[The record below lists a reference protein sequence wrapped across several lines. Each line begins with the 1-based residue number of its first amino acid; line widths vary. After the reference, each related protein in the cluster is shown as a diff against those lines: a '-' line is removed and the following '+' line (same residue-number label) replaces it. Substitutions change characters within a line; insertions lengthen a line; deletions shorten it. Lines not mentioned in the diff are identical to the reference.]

1 MRIGLMGFGRVG
13 RQLFALAA
21 QDPRFDIVA
30 ISDIGD
36 PDILRHLFN
45 REFGQHVPIELEGNY
60 LVHSPTGQTSKA
72 RTRILSARRPGEIP
86 WDLFDVDLV
95 VDATNRYLDRGAL
108 SPHLEHG
115 ATRVLLST
123 FPTKALDR
131 MIVLGV
137 NEQDARAEDRLVSA
151 ASATT
156 SAMALA
162 LKAVT
167 DRFEI
172 AHATVTSIHAYTS
185 DQTLQDTAGPDYRRS
200 RSGAENIIPNVTYAP
215 FWTQHVLPKVAGK
228 VSGYALNVPVK
239 SGSLMDLNIA
249 MSSAK
254 VTAQDIAETFDEAAA
269 QNPALYAVTADPI
282 VSSDVR
288 GVTQSLLVDR
298 TGIMKAGDNMI
309 KVLIWHEVLGHAS
322 RILDVA
328 KLYDDLDASL
338 ELEPTAA

>member
-13 RQLFALAA
+13 RQLYALACR
-21 QDPRFDIVA
+21 DPRFDIVA

-45 REFGQHVPIELEGNY
+45 REHGQRVYCELKGNY
-60 LVHSPTGQTSKA
+60 LVQDGAK
-72 RTRILSARRPGEIP
+72 TRMLSTALPGEIP

-95 VDATNRYLDRGAL
+95 VDATNRYLTRESL
-108 SPHLEHG
+108 NPHLENG
-115 ATRVLLST
+115 ASRAVLST
-123 FPTKALDR
+123 FPQTELDR

-137 NEQDARAEDRLVSA
+137 NEKDARASDRLVSA
-151 ASATT
+151 GSATT

-167 DRFEI
+167 DQYDIE
-172 AHATVTSIHAYTS
+172 HATVTSIHAYTS

-200 RSGAENIIPNVTYAP
+200 RSGAENIIPNVTFAP
-215 FWTQHVLPKVAGK
+215 YWTEQVLPRVAGK

-239 SGSLMDLNIA
+239 TGSLMDLSIA
-249 MSSAK
+249 LSDSSIGAE
-254 VTAQDIAETFDEAAA
+254 DIARVFEQAAGDHP
-269 QNPALYAVTADPI
+269 NLYALTEDPI

-288 GVTQSLLVDR
+288 AVTQSLLVDKD
-298 TGIMKAGDNMI
+298 GIMKAGSNLI
-309 KVLIWHEVLGHAS
+309 KVLIWHEILGHAC

-328 KLYDDLDASL
+328 KLYDDLDG
-338 ELEPTAA
+338 EEG

>member
-1 MRIGLMGFGRVG
+1 MRIGLMGFGRIG

-21 QDPRFDIVA
+21 QDPRFEIVA

-36 PDILRHLFN
+36 PAILRHLFH
-45 REFGQHVPIELEGNY
+45 REHGQQVPIELDGNY
-60 LVHSPTGQTSKA
+60 LVHDMAEHSETPA
-72 RTRILSARRPGEIP
+72 RTRMLSARRPGEIP

-95 VDATNRYLDRGAL
+95 VDATNRYLDRASL
-108 SPHLEHG
+108 HPHLEHG
-115 ATRVLLST
+115 ASRVLLST
-123 FPTKALDR
+123 FPTSALDR
-131 MIVLGV
+131 MIVCGV
-137 NEQDARAEDRLVSA
+137 NEADARAEDRLVSA
-151 ASATT
+151 SSATT
-156 SAMALA
+156 AAMALA
-162 LKAVT
+162 LKAIT

-200 RSGAENIIPNVTYAP
+200 RSGAENIIPNVSLAP
-215 FWTQHVLPKVAGK
+215 FWTQHVLPKLAGK

-239 SGSLMDLNIA
+239 SGSLMDLSIA
-249 MSSAK
+249 MTDSK
-254 VTAQDIAETFDEAAA
+254 VGAEDIAGAFDDVAATH
-269 QNPALYAVTADPI
+269 PSLYAVTKDPI

-298 TGIMKAGDNMI
+298 GGIMKAGTNLI

-328 KLYDDLDASL
+328 KLYDDLDIAQ
-338 ELEPTAA
+338 

>member
-1 MRIGLMGFGRVG
+1 MRIGLMGFGRIG

-36 PDILRHLFN
+36 PGILRHLFH
-45 REFGQHVPIELEGNY
+45 REYGEHVPVKLEGNY
-60 LVHSPTGQTSKA
+60 LVHRHSQQADSPA
-72 RTRILSARRPGEIP
+72 RTRMLAAKTPGEIP

-95 VDATNRYLDRGAL
+95 VDATNRYLDRESL
-108 SPHLEHG
+108 RPHLDHG
-115 ATRVLLST
+115 ASRVLLST
-123 FPTKALDR
+123 FPTESLDR

-137 NEQDARAEDRLVSA
+137 NESDARAEDRLVSA
-151 ASATT
+151 GSATT

-162 LKAVT
+162 LKAIT
-167 DRFEI
+167 DRFDI

-200 RSGAENIIPNVTYAP
+200 RSGAENIIPNVTFAP

-249 MSSAK
+249 LSDTA
-254 VTAQDIAETFDEAAA
+254 VTAEDIAQAFDEAA
-269 QNPALYAVTADPI
+269 QEKPNLYAVTADPI

-288 GVTQSLLVDR
+288 GVSQSLLVDR
-298 TGIMKAGDNMI
+298 TGIMKAGDNLI
-309 KVLIWHEVLGHAS
+309 KVLIWHEVLGHTS

-328 KLYDDLDASL
+328 KLYDDLDA
-338 ELEPTAA
+338 A

>member
-1 MRIGLMGFGRVG
+1 MRIGLMGFGRIG

-36 PDILRHLFN
+36 PGILRHLFH
-45 REFGQHVPIELEGNY
+45 REHGQHVALSLEGNY
-60 LVHSPTGQTSKA
+60 VIHNGA

-86 WDLFDVDLV
+86 WDLFEVDLV
-95 VDATNRYLDRGAL
+95 VDATNRYLDRDAL
-108 SPHLEHG
+108 NPHLEHG
-115 ATRVLLST
+115 ASRVLLST
-123 FPTKALDR
+123 FPSEALDR
-131 MIVLGV
+131 MVVRGV
-137 NEQDARAEDRLVSA
+137 NDADARAEDRLVSA
-151 ASATT
+151 GSATT
-156 SAMALA
+156 SAMALS
-162 LKAVT
+162 LKVIT

-172 AHATVTSIHAYTS
+172 VHATVTSIHAYTS

-200 RSGAENIIPNVTYAP
+200 RSGAENIIPNITFAP
-215 FWTQHVLPKVAGK
+215 HWTEHVLPAVKGK

-239 SGSLMDLNIA
+239 TGSLMDLNVA
-249 MSSAK
+249 MKDTHVSAE
-254 VTAQDIAETFDEAAA
+254 DIARGFDEAASE
-269 QNPALYAVTADPI
+269 NPGLYAVTADPI

-298 TGIMKAGDNMI
+298 SGIMKAGDNLI

-328 KLYDDLDASL
+328 KLYDDLDAS
-338 ELEPTAA
+338 AQ

>member
-1 MRIGLMGFGRVG
+1 MRIGLMGFGRIG

-21 QDPRFDIVA
+21 QDPRFEIVA

-36 PDILRHLFN
+36 PGILRHLFH
-45 REFGQHVPIELEGNY
+45 REHGGQVPVKLDGNY
-60 LVHSPTGQTSKA
+60 LVHDLVQHEGTPA
-72 RTRILSARRPGEIP
+72 RTRILSAKRPGEIP

-95 VDATNRYLDRGAL
+95 VDATNRYLDRASL
-108 SPHLEHG
+108 TPHLEHG
-115 ATRVLLST
+115 ASRVLLST
-123 FPTKALDR
+123 FPTDTLDR
-131 MIVLGV
+131 MIVRGV
-137 NEQDARAEDRLVSA
+137 NDEAAHAKDRLVSA
-151 ASATT
+151 GSATT

-162 LKAVT
+162 LKAIT

-200 RSGAENIIPNVTYAP
+200 RSGAENIIPNVSLAP

-249 MSSAK
+249 MSDPVVSAE
-254 VTAQDIAETFDEAAA
+254 DIAETFDAAA
-269 QNPALYAVTADPI
+269 AAHPNLYAITKDPI

-288 GVTQSLLVDR
+288 GVTESMLVDR
-298 TGIMKAGDNMI
+298 SGIMKAGANLI

-328 KLYDDLDASL
+328 KLYDDLDTDAQ
-338 ELEPTAA
+338 